1 MDNFLDT
8 FWIWGLIIGWL
19 VAAAILIGWLISK
32 KRVTKIKTSSFVNP
46 KNAKQVEDQ
55 EVILLTIEVPKEND
69 KTPMAAEALFS
80 SLHGIGKDHLS
91 FEIEADEKAIR
102 FYAWMPKHFRGY
114 VESQIYAQYPN
125 INIFEV
131 KDYATPAKIDESL
144 TAVAT
149 ELIFK
154 RKDFYPIKT
163 FQDFTVDP
171 LSAITGTVSK
181 LSDSEHVWIQMLIQP
196 ESDKW
201 RDRALSFITAVKE
214 GRTMGLGKA
223 ITKGLTGFTTD
234 IVKTVLQ
241 GGAGETATKPVV
253 KTELSPGIELVL
265 KAIEEKSSKLG
276 FRTKIRLVVW
286 DKNEALAQNKLQLIL
301 GAFKQFNTNNLNA
314 FEVGSYITDRQN
326 ILEQYSKRQFGQGGL
341 ILNVTELASIYHL
354 PNLTVTTP
362 NIVWAGA
369 RKGEPPA
376 NLPLVDEVPS
386 EELTVLAKT
395 NFRGEDEKFGI
406 KLKDRARH
414 VYVIGKTGTG
424 KSTLLENMLIDDIRE
439 RRGAAVIDPHGDLV
453 DTVLE
458 YTPSYRANDII
469 VFDVGDRD
477 FPIAVNMFEIT
488 DPKYKVVVASGVVG
502 IFKKIFGYSWGPR
515 LEYWLSS
522 AVMALLD
529 YPDPTLMMVPKI
541 FTDKSFREKV
551 VAKVQD
557 PLIKDRWINEYS
569 KLDQKQQAETIS
581 PILNKV
587 GQFLSS
593 PIIRNIVGQPKS
605 SIYFRKLMDEGKILL
620 VKLSKGL
627 IGEDNAALLG
637 SMIITQIQLAAMSR
651 ADIPEKDRRD
661 FYLYVDEFQN
671 FATDSFQMILSEA
684 RKYHLSLTL
693 ANQYMAQLTP
703 EIGSAIRGNVNTI
716 IAFRV
721 GPEDAGPLETDFAPV
736 FTANDLVNLNMFNIY
751 LKISIDNLTTNA
763 FSAQTLPLPTDKNG
777 IQDKIVTISR
787 EQYAKP
793 VSFVEEKII
802 ANFEASSAQP
812 SESKRYPD
820 NRNYSNSNTDRNYD
834 NRPRSYDDRNR
845 NYNDRSRGYDDRRN
859 DDRRLSDR
867 PVPFRPGVKV
877 SQPNNR
883 SDGQSTA
890 QSSYVASTMT
900 SKSPVNQSDSR
911 PASQPAPAPKQESST
926 EARAVNLA
934 VNKTVNPSTQVPIE
948 RKKPIESLLKK
959 VISSIEAK
967 KPWVPGDKSSKSTNL
982 ISELK
987 GDKNDLEEIRRQK
1000 SEEAGN
1006 NSPNL

>member
-1 MDNFLDT
+1 MDNSLQTFLM
-8 FWIWGLIIGWL
+8 WGLIIGWL
-19 VAAAILIGWLISK
+19 IAAAVLIWWLFSRRAKDAKTKPTGFVSSK
-32 KRVTKIKTSSFVNP
+32 SVSGGGLGPAV
-46 KNAKQVEDQ
+46 
-55 EVILLTIEVPKEND
+55 LLTIEVPKEND

-80 SLHGIGKDHLS
+80 SLHGIGDDHLS

-102 FYAWMPKHFRGY
+102 FYAWMPTHFRSY

-125 INIFEV
+125 INILEV
-131 KDYATPAKIDESL
+131 KDYAMPTKIEPDL
-144 TAVAT
+144 AAVAT
-149 ELIFK
+149 ELTFK

-171 LSAITGTVSK
+171 LSAITGTMGK
-181 LSDSEHVWIQMLIQP
+181 LNENEHVWIQMLIQP

-201 RDRALSFITAVKE
+201 RDRALNFITSVKE
-214 GRTMGLGKA
+214 GRVMELGKA
-223 ITKGLTGFTTD
+223 ITKGLTTFTTD
-234 IVKTVLQ
+234 LVKTAVQ
-241 GGAGETATKPVV
+241 GGGGEVTAKPAARP
-253 KTELSPGIELVL
+253 ELSPGTELVL

-286 DKNEALAQNKLQLIL
+286 DKDEIAARNKLQLIL

-314 FEVGSYITDRQN
+314 FEVGSYITDRKN
-326 ILEQYSKRQFGQGGL
+326 ILEQYGQRQFGSGGL
-341 ILNVTELASIYHL
+341 IMNVTELASIYHL

-376 NLPLVDEVPS
+376 NLPLVGEVPA

-414 VYVIGKTGTG
+414 VYVIGKSGTG

-458 YTPSYRANDII
+458 YIPNYRANDVV

-541 FTDKSFREKV
+541 FTDKAFREKV

-557 PLIKDRWINEYS
+557 PLIKDRWLSEYS

-605 SIYFRKLMDEGKILL
+605 SIYFRQLMDEGKILL
-620 VKLSKGL
+620 VKLAKGN

-651 ADIPEKDRRD
+651 ADIPEKQRRD

-721 GPEDAGPLETDFAPV
+721 GSEDAGPLETDFAPV
-736 FTANDLVNLNMFNIY
+736 FTANDLVNLDMFNIY
-751 LKISIDNLTTNA
+751 IKISIDNLTTTA
-763 FSAQTLPLPTDKNG
+763 FSAQTLPLPTDKNN
-777 IQDKIVTISR
+777 IQQKIITLSR
-787 EQYAKP
+787 EQYARP
-793 VSFVEEKII
+793 ASFVEERII
-802 ANFEASSAQP
+802 ANFEASSLQQP
-812 SESKRYPD
+812 EPRRYFD
-820 NRNYSNSNTDRNYD
+820 NRSYQSSKSYD
-834 NRPRSYDDRNR
+834 NRRN
-845 NYNDRSRGYDDRRN
+845 YDDRRN
-859 DDRRLSDR
+859 DDRRLPDR

-877 SQPNNR
+877 SQPESR
-883 SDGQSTA
+883 SESQST
-890 QSSYVASTMT
+890 
-900 SKSPVNQSDSR
+900 
-911 PASQPAPAPKQESST
+911 APKQEGSIMPSV
-926 EARAVNLA
+926 A
-934 VNKTVNPSTQVPIE
+934 NKTVNQPSHTPIE

-967 KPWVPGDKSSKSTNL
+967 KPWVPGEKKSKSTNL

-1000 SEEAGN
+1000 AEEADKKSGDKL
-1006 NSPNL
+1006 SDEV